1 MGHSGNAE
9 HHSTLSLLTRSL
21 PYTVYTHQTT
31 LCVTVDTGWEGEQE
45 GKGEEG
51 PGYQGTSAAAKEA
64 DGSEESGPTPLLQ

>member
-1 MGHSGNAE
+1 MQNITVLCHS
-9 HHSTLSLLTRSL
+9 LTRSL

-51 PGYQGTSAAAKEA
+51 PGYQGTSTAAKEA
-64 DGSEESGPTPLLQ
+64 NGSEESGPTPLLQ